1 MDTFVCNICGIE
13 FPKSDK
19 ANKYKRCVQ
28 CHREKEKERRLLDWK
43 QIEERRENYKER
55 AKIIKKEYRL
65 KNKDKINE
73 RKKELRQKKIIE
85 ELGID
90 RINKIHERWIQ
101 FNKDEPGRHITENL
115 SPKQK
120 LKIMKT
126 YNIEV

>member
-1 MDTFVCNICGIE
+1 M
-13 FPKSDK
+13 PLR
-19 ANKYKRCVQ
+19 KRKRKTIIRLETNRRTP
-28 CHREKEKERRLLDWK
+28 RELQRKGK
-43 QIEERRENYKER
+43 NYKKR
-55 AKIIKKEYRL
+55 IPI

-73 RKKELRQKKIIE
+73 RRKESRQKKIIE